1 MCRLVVYTITKQKP
15 LFIES
20 EIGSRIKASRIN
32 KKFTLE
38 QLANQT
44 GFTKGYLSRIEK
56 SEKSPPL
63 STLGI
68 IARALGITISFLVGE
83 EEQQTSIGIVKKG
96 ERPLFA
102 RKGTAFEYSYEAVA
116 HTYPNKR
123 MEPFILTLP
132 LKPKKKTIAQHEG
145 EELLFVLEGT
155 MKFFHGNREYIIEE
169 GDCIYF
175 DSGIPHFGESLGPKE
190 AKCFMVIYT
199 PPAEEGRFNSRS
211 SKTST
216 VSASFEPVSWD
227 PALPKL

>member
-1 MCRLVVYTITKQKP
+1 MKQNS

-20 EIGSRIKASRIN
+20 EIGRRIKASRIN

-38 QLANQT
+38 QVANQT

-68 IARALGITISFLVGE
+68 IARILGITISFLVGE
-83 EEQQTSIGIVKKG
+83 EEQKTSFGIVKKG
-96 ERPLFA
+96 ERPLIVRGNA
-102 RKGTAFEYSYEAVA
+102 LDYSYEAVA
-116 HTYPNKR
+116 HTFPNKK

-132 LKPKKKTIAQHEG
+132 LKPKKKTIHQHEG

-155 MKFFHGNREYIIEE
+155 MKFLLGNREHILEE

-175 DSGIPHFGESLGPKE
+175 DSTFPHFGESVGRKE

-199 PPAEEGRFNSRS
+199 PPAEEGRL
-211 SKTST
+211 K
-216 VSASFEPVSWD
+216 V
-227 PALPKL
+227 

>member
-1 MCRLVVYTITKQKP
+1 MYTIVKQKS

-20 EIGSRIKASRIN
+20 EIGRRIKASRIN

-68 IARALGITISFLVGE
+68 IARVLGITISFLVGE
-83 EEQQTSIGIVKKG
+83 EGQQTSFGIVKKG
-96 ERPLFA
+96 ERPLVA
-102 RKGTAFEYSYEAVA
+102 RKGTTLEYSYEALA
-116 HTYPNKR
+116 YTFPNKK

-132 LKPKKKTIAQHEG
+132 LKPKKKTIHQHEG

-155 MKFFHGNREYIIEE
+155 MKFLHGNREYIVEE
-169 GDCIYF
+169 GDCVYF
-175 DSGIPHFGESLGPKE
+175 DSSFPHFGESVGRKE

-199 PPAEEGRFNSRS
+199 PPAEEGRFNS
-211 SKTST
+211 
-216 VSASFEPVSWD
+216 
-227 PALPKL
+227 

>member
-1 MCRLVVYTITKQKP
+1 MEYTIMKQKS

-20 EIGSRIKASRIN
+20 EIGRRIKASRIN
-32 KKFTLE
+32 KRFTLE

-68 IARALGITISFLVGE
+68 IARVLGITISFLVGE
-83 EEQQTSIGIVKKG
+83 EEQKTSIGIVKKG
-96 ERPLFA
+96 ERPLIA
-102 RKGTAFEYSYEAVA
+102 RRGTAFEYSYEAVA
-116 HTYPNKR
+116 HTFPNKK
-123 MEPFILTLP
+123 MEPYILTLP

-155 MKFFHGNREYIIEE
+155 MKFLHGNREYIVEE

-175 DSGIPHFGESLGPKE
+175 DSSFPHFGESVGRKE

-199 PPAEEGRFNSRS
+199 PPAEERRLNS
-211 SKTST
+211 
-216 VSASFEPVSWD
+216 
-227 PALPKL
+227 

>member
-1 MCRLVVYTITKQKP
+1 MMKQKS
-15 LFIES
+15 LINES
-20 EIGSRIKASRIN
+20 EIGRRIKASRIN
-32 KKFTLE
+32 KRFTLE

-68 IARALGITISFLVGE
+68 IARILGITISFLVGE
-83 EEQQTSIGIVKKG
+83 GEQQTPFGIVRKG
-96 ERPLFA
+96 ERPLIVRGNA
-102 RKGTAFEYSYEAVA
+102 LDYSYEAVA
-116 HTYPNKR
+116 HTFPNKK

-132 LKPKKKTIAQHEG
+132 LKPKKKTIHQHEG

-155 MKFFHGNREYIIEE
+155 MKFLLGSQEYLLEE

-175 DSGIPHFGESLGPKE
+175 DSGIRHFGESGGRKE

-199 PPAEEGRFNSRS
+199 APAEERRLSHKS
-211 SKTST
+211 IK
-216 VSASFEPVSWD
+216 
-227 PALPKL
+227 

>member
-1 MCRLVVYTITKQKP
+1 MKQQS

-20 EIGSRIKASRIN
+20 EIGRRIKASRIN

-38 QLANQT
+38 QVANQT

-83 EEQQTSIGIVKKG
+83 EEQKTSIDIVKKG
-96 ERPLFA
+96 ERPLIA
-102 RKGTAFEYSYEAVA
+102 RKGAALDYSYEAVA
-116 HTYPNKR
+116 HTFPNKK

-132 LKPKKKTIAQHEG
+132 LKPKKKTIHQHEG

-155 MKFFHGNREYIIEE
+155 MKFLLGNREYILEE

-175 DSGIPHFGESLGPKE
+175 DSGIRHFGESAGRKE

-199 PPAEEGRFNSRS
+199 LPAEEGRLKS
-211 SKTST
+211 
-216 VSASFEPVSWD
+216 
-227 PALPKL
+227 

>member
-1 MCRLVVYTITKQKP
+1 MYTVMKQKSP
-15 LFIES
+15 FIES
-20 EIGSRIKASRIN
+20 EIGRRIKVSRIN

-38 QLANQT
+38 QLATQT

-68 IARALGITISFLVGE
+68 IARVLGITISFLVGE
-83 EEQQTSIGIVKKG
+83 EEQKTSFGIVKKG
-96 ERPLFA
+96 ERPLIA
-102 RKGTAFEYSYEAVA
+102 RGTALEYSYEAVA
-116 HTYPNKR
+116 HTFPNKK

-132 LKPKKKTIAQHEG
+132 LKPRKKTIHQHEG

-155 MKFFHGNREYIIEE
+155 MNFLLGNREYILEE

-175 DSGIPHFGESLGPKE
+175 DSGLPHFGESVGRKE

-199 PPAEEGRFNSRS
+199 PPAEEGRLRS
-211 SKTST
+211 K
-216 VSASFEPVSWD
+216 
-227 PALPKL
+227 

>member
-1 MCRLVVYTITKQKP
+1 MYRKTKQKS

-20 EIGSRIKASRIN
+20 EIGRRIKASRIN
-32 KKFTLE
+32 TKFTLE
-38 QLANQT
+38 QLARQT

-63 STLGI
+63 ATLGI
-68 IARALGITISFLVGE
+68 IARVLGITISFLVGE
-83 EEQQTSIGIVKKG
+83 EEQPTSIGIVKKG
-96 ERPLFA
+96 ERPLMA

-116 HTYPNKR
+116 HTFPNKK

-155 MKFFHGNREYIIEE
+155 MKFLHGSREYIVEE

-175 DSGIPHFGESLGPKE
+175 DSSFPHFGESVGRKE

-199 PPAEEGRFNSRS
+199 PPEGEFRDDIRKTFRS
-211 SKTST
+211 IK
-216 VSASFEPVSWD
+216 
-227 PALPKL
+227 

>member
-1 MCRLVVYTITKQKP
+1 MKQRS
-15 LFIES
+15 LIDES
-20 EIGSRIKASRIN
+20 EIGRRIKASRIN
-32 KKFTLE
+32 RKFTLE

-68 IARALGITISFLVGE
+68 IARILGITISFLVGE
-83 EEQQTSIGIVKKG
+83 EKQKTSFGIVKKG
-96 ERPLFA
+96 ERPLIA
-102 RKGTAFEYSYEAVA
+102 RRGTAFEYAYEAVA
-116 HTYPNKR
+116 HTFPNKK

-132 LKPKKKTIAQHEG
+132 LEPKKKTIAQHEG

-155 MKFFHGNREYIIEE
+155 MKFLLGNREHILEE

-175 DSGIPHFGESLGPKE
+175 DSSLPHFGESLGRKE

-199 PPAEEGRFNSRS
+199 PPAEEKRLKS
-211 SKTST
+211 
-216 VSASFEPVSWD
+216 
-227 PALPKL
+227 

>member
-1 MCRLVVYTITKQKP
+1 MYTITKQKS

-20 EIGSRIKASRIN
+20 EIGRRIKASRIN
-32 KKFTLE
+32 KRFTLE

-44 GFTKGYLSRIEK
+44 GFTRGYLSRIEK

-68 IARALGITISFLVGE
+68 IARVLGITISFLVGE
-83 EEQQTSIGIVKKG
+83 EEQKTSFGIVRKG
-96 ERPLFA
+96 ERPLIA
-102 RKGTAFEYSYEAVA
+102 RRGTAFEYSYEAVA
-116 HTYPNKR
+116 HTFPNKK

-132 LKPKKKTIAQHEG
+132 LKPKKKTLSQHEG

-155 MKFFHGNREYIIEE
+155 MKFLHGNREYIVEE

-175 DSGIPHFGESLGPKE
+175 DSSFPHFGESVGRKE

-199 PPAEEGRFNSRS
+199 PPAEEGRLHS
-211 SKTST
+211 
-216 VSASFEPVSWD
+216 
-227 PALPKL
+227 

>member
-1 MCRLVVYTITKQKP
+1 MKQKY

-20 EIGSRIKASRIN
+20 EIGKRIRMSRIN
-32 KKFTLE
+32 RRFTLE

-68 IARALGITISFLVGE
+68 IARVLGITISFLVGE
-83 EEQQTSIGIVKKG
+83 EEQQTSFGMVKKG
-96 ERPLFA
+96 ERPLIA
-102 RKGTAFEYSYEAVA
+102 RRGTAFEYAYEAVA
-116 HTYPNKR
+116 HTFPNKK
-123 MEPFILTLP
+123 MEPYILTLP
-132 LKPKKKTIAQHEG
+132 LTPKKKTIAQHEG

-155 MKFFHGNREYIIEE
+155 MKFLHGNREYIVEE

-175 DSGIPHFGESLGPKE
+175 DSSFPHFGESAGRKE

-199 PPAEEGRFNSRS
+199 PPVEEGGLIS
-211 SKTST
+211 
-216 VSASFEPVSWD
+216 
-227 PALPKL
+227 

>member
-1 MCRLVVYTITKQKP
+1 MKQKS

-20 EIGSRIKASRIN
+20 EIGRRIKASRIN

-63 STLGI
+63 STLGTI
-68 IARALGITISFLVGE
+68 SRALGITISFLVGE
-83 EEQQTSIGIVKKG
+83 EEHQASIGIVKKG
-96 ERPLFA
+96 ERPLIA
-102 RKGTAFEYSYEAVA
+102 RKGTSVEYSYEAVA
-116 HTYPNKR
+116 HTFPNKK

-132 LKPKKKTIAQHEG
+132 LKPKKKMIYQHEG
-145 EELLFVLEGT
+145 EEILFVLEGT
-155 MKFFHGNREYIIEE
+155 MKFLHGNREYLIEE

-175 DSGIPHFGESLGPKE
+175 DSSFPHLGESVGPKE

-199 PPAEEGRFNSRS
+199 PPVEEGRLNS
-211 SKTST
+211 
-216 VSASFEPVSWD
+216 
-227 PALPKL
+227 

>member
-1 MCRLVVYTITKQKP
+1 MKQTA

-20 EIGSRIKASRIN
+20 EIGRRIKAARIS
-32 KKFTLE
+32 KKITLE

-44 GFTKGYLSRIEK
+44 GFTKGYLSRIEN

-68 IARALGITISFLVGE
+68 IARALGLTISFLVGE
-83 EEQQTSIGIVKKG
+83 DEQQTSIGLVRKG
-96 ERPLFA
+96 ERILVP
-102 RKGTAFEYSYEAVA
+102 RKGTAFEYAYESVA
-116 HTYPNKR
+116 HTYPNKK

-132 LKPKKKTIAQHEG
+132 LKPKKKIFSQHEG

-155 MKFFHGNREYIIEE
+155 MRSFYGNREYIVEE

-175 DSGIPHFGESLGPKE
+175 DASIPHYGESLGTKE

-199 PPAEEGRFNSRS
+199 PPAEEEHN
-211 SKTST
+211 KT
-216 VSASFEPVSWD
+216 
-227 PALPKL
+227 